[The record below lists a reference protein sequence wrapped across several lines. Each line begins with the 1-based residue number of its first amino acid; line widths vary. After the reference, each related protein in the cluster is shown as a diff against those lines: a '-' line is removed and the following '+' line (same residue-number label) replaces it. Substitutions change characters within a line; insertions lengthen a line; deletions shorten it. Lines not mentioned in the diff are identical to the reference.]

1 MVVGEHDRRCSVA
14 TPSLAKVLPTWVFTV
29 ALATC
34 IVAAISPLV
43 APRAINCR
51 TSCSRS
57 VSDATFVA

>member
-1 MVVGEHDRRCSVA
+1 MVVGER
-14 TPSLAKVLPTWVFTV
+14 LPLLGRGAEFGEGGADWVFTV

-43 APRAINCR
+43 APHAISCR
-51 TSCSRS
+51 TSCSGS